1 VNVEEIN
8 AVIDR
13 ALTARPPKWEDERT
27 PPRVKVSELE
37 DYLMASAYLAAE
49 LEAAHHWLSKAIDDA
64 TDVIAEMHG
73 YEALLPSKPRDRITA
88 ADHLAAKREA
98 NPDPFLAGAEAK
110 RLRATVLRQIDRLKF
125 EAQWVIS
132 RSYSMISGS

>member
-1 VNVEEIN
+1 VNGEEI
-8 AVIDR
+8 A
-13 ALTARPPKWEDERT
+13 ALVERVVALRPPKFEPGT
-27 PPRVKVSELE
+27 APRVKVSALE
-37 DYLMASAYLAAE
+37 DYLMDGSYVAAE
-49 LEAAHHWLSKAIDDA
+49 LEEAHHWLSLTIERC
-64 TDVIAEMHG
+64 TEVIAEMQG
-73 YEALLPSKPRDRITA
+73 YEALLPPKARDRITA